1 MLECRVV
8 VPGSG
13 WDWSRA
19 RTDARR
25 LGERV
30 SSLPGT
36 EHRLLRAVSGFSVC
50 VSPTKETNINV
61 DNC

>member
-36 EHRLLRAVSGFSVC
+36 EHRLLRAVSGFSVYLLQ
-50 VSPTKETNINV
+50 KWLI
-61 DNC
+61 